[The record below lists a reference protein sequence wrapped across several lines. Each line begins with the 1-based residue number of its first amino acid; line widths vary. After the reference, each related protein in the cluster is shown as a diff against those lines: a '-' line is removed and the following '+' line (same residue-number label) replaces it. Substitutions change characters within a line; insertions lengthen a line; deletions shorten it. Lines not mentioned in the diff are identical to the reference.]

1 MYNIELLFISGPTV
15 ITGPAGAPC
24 TPGLNGATGAS
35 GANVAPRLNGAAG
48 ATVAAVTHGATSAIG
63 HSGPVGPTGPVGP
76 FGPAGANG
84 GRTTS
89 MYKILPQMPTLH
101 GLIFAPKMSDVLL
114 FNVFKFF
121 GITLIL
127 I

>member
-1 MYNIELLFISGPTV
+1 MHPWIERSYWCIWSKCRPQTQWSSWCYS
-15 ITGPAGAPC
+15 TGAAG
-24 TPGLNGATGAS
+24 TPGATGAV
-35 GANVAPRLNGAAG
+35 GP
-48 ATVAAVTHGATSAIG
+48 AI
-63 HSGPVGPTGPVGP
+63 PVEPTGPGGS

-114 FNVFKFF
+114 FNVFF

-127 I
+127 M